1 MELKDKIKELRVKNY
16 LTQDRLAEKLN
27 VSRQTISKYEL
38 GINEPSVEVL
48 KDMCRIFECDI
59 SELIQVN
66 DKDPKEEKREKINRI
81 LFYAIVALLVYG
93 IFLVLTFIRFLPGTI
108 PMHYD
113 VNFVPDRYGSK
124 YELLLVSIIMILPLI
139 FALTSR
145 IVKTEVFEEYKI
157 KNFKMIINITTLV
170 VEVVFLVMMLV
181 ICSISLE
188 EPFKY
193 LSNILTTLFGG
204 LFILLA
210 VFGSPLFN
218 KRPNPFFGYRT
229 RFSLRNSQNWK
240 KLNTCQC
247 IGSGIS
253 GLIIVILGLTVVT
266 EYSFL
271 FVIILLLSVIITCI
285 YESILKTKVKKSK
298 ID

>member
-66 DKDPKEEKREKINRI
+66 DKDSKEEKREKINRI

-93 IFLVLTFIRFLPGTI
+93 IFLVLTFIRFLPETI

-157 KNFKMIINITTLV
+157 KNFKMIINITILV

-210 VFGSPLFN
+210 VFSSPLFN
-218 KRPNPFFGYRT
+218 KKPNPFFGYRT